1 LLHEFEDVF
10 SDEILSGLPPIR
22 GIEHQIDLVP
32 GSAIHN
38 RSAYISNLGE
48 TNELQMQVEEL
59 MLKRYVRESISP
71 CVIPRLLVPKK
82 YGTWRMHV
90 DCRAINEIT
99 IKYRHHIPKLN
110 DMLDESYGSCLF
122 SKINLKS

>member
-48 TNELQMQVEEL
+48 TNEC
-59 MLKRYVRESISP
+59 K
-71 CVIPRLLVPKK
+71 
-82 YGTWRMHV
+82 WR
-90 DCRAINEIT
+90 
-99 IKYRHHIPKLN
+99 
-110 DMLDESYGSCLF
+110 S
-122 SKINLKS
+122 